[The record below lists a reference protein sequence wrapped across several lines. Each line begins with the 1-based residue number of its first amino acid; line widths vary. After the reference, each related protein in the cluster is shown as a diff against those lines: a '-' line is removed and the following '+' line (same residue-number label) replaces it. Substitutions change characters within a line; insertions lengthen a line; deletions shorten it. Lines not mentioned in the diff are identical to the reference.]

1 MKYQSNI
8 DQFHTYLNTVLSELL
23 ESQIRT
29 RSFFTELLEYEGNAL
44 ADNSKKLSGK
54 LQREW
59 LALSH
64 SNAQLV
70 KLGTSSWGRSI
81 EQIKTLLAECDQLI
95 RQLHRAMIDRELYEQ
110 QGVVLQ
116 GIILSH
122 EKIENWEEFV
132 QSILKQFHNIFEF
145 NFFSIAFETQN
156 GIDLYLYYMGDFP
169 EEVTSRAR
177 KELTEHM
184 SSHLSQANELTIR
197 EYQVLD
203 IELDHIDFSQM
214 NSVTVDVDGGQQK
227 LGGLLEMGYFSSNPL
242 GIDEKSIIKSILSVM
257 VMVIGSSRTLK
268 KTLTE
273 LEYHASQEPL
283 TGLYNRRFFN
293 GALEQEIER
302 SKRYDHNFCLLM
314 LDLDNFKGINDSYGH
329 VCGDTVLKGI
339 ANILKNQTRRGDI
352 ITRLGGDEFS
362 ILLPETDVKGA
373 RHVAE
378 EIKMAIEKANFS
390 DQHKFHVTTSIGLV
404 AYPIHTTM
412 MSALLSHVDEAL
424 YQAKAAGRNM
434 VFEFNENMGE
444 AKKARRLFNL
454 SQDLSCAIKKQR
466 IIPYFQPI
474 VTTSGQSIFAYEALA
489 RLVNEDGSVTSAGKF
504 IDAAEQVGNSSDFD
518 KYMIQMITDK
528 LLVDHHG
535 LEQFP
540 LVFINLSPVSVQKRG
555 ILQYAASVCNDKQIP
570 PERIVFEITERDVV
584 SDMSA
589 MKNFLSELRNQG
601 FGFALDDFGSGY
613 NSFYYLRELY
623 FEYVKIDG
631 EFVRNML
638 NNKVDLALIE
648 ALYSLCDKLKMKTI
662 AEYIESDQILTRVKE
677 VGIDYCQGY
686 FIGVPNAEISDMKQ
700 SFSRIN

>member
-29 RSFFTELLEYEGNAL
+29 RLFFTNLLKYEEKTLVSNL
-44 ADNSKKLSGK
+44 ENLSGEQQK
-54 LQREW
+54 DW
-59 LALSH
+59 GALIH
-64 SNAQLV
+64 SNSQLV
-70 KLGTSSWGRSI
+70 KLGAISWERSI
-81 EQIKTLLAECDQLI
+81 HQIKTLLSKCDHLVK
-95 RQLHRAMIDRELYEQ
+95 QLHKAMIDRELYEQ

-122 EKIENWEEFV
+122 EKIENWEDFV
-132 QSILKQFHNIFEF
+132 QSILQQFHSIFEF
-145 NFFSIAFETQN
+145 NFFSIAFETQD
-156 GIDLYLYYMGDFP
+156 GIDLFLYYMGEFP
-169 EEVTSRAR
+169 AEAKTRAR
-177 KELTEHM
+177 QELTGHM
-184 SSHLSQANELTIR
+184 SMRLCNTKVLTIR
-197 EYQVLD
+197 EYQVL
-203 IELDHIDFSQM
+203 ETRLDHVNFDKM
-214 NSVTVDVDGGQQK
+214 NSVTIDVDGGQQK

-293 GALEQEIER
+293 EALEQEIER
-302 SKRYDHNFCLLM
+302 SKRYGHHFCLLM

-329 VCGDTVLKGI
+329 VCGDSVLKGI
-339 ANILKNQTRRGDI
+339 ADILKKQTRRGDI

-362 ILLPETDVKGA
+362 IILPETDIKGA
-373 RHVAE
+373 QHVAE
-378 EIKMAIEKANFS
+378 EIKITIEKAAFS

-404 AYPIHTTM
+404 CYPIHTTK
-412 MSALLSHVDEAL
+412 MSILLAHVDEAL
-424 YQAKAAGRNM
+424 YQAKSAGRNM
-434 VFEFNENMGE
+434 VSEYHENMGE
-444 AKKARRLFNL
+444 AKKARQLFNL
-454 SQDLSCAIKKQR
+454 TQDLSRAIKEQR

-474 VTTSGQSIFAYEALA
+474 VATSGQTIFAYEALA
-489 RLVNEDGSVTSAGKF
+489 RLVNEDGSIVSAGKF
-504 IDAAEQVGNSSDFD
+504 IDASEQVGNSSDFD
-518 KYMIQMITDK
+518 KYMIQTITDK
-528 LLVDHHG
+528 LLGDHKQSEH
-535 LEQFP
+535 FP

-570 PERIVFEITERDVV
+570 PDRIVFEITERDMV

-589 MKNFLSELRNQG
+589 MKNFLAELRNQG

-613 NSFYYLRELY
+613 NSFHYLRELY

-631 EFVRNML
+631 EFIRNML
-638 NNKVDLALIE
+638 NNKVDIALIE
-648 ALYSLCDKLKMKTI
+648 ALNGLCDKLNMKTI

-686 FIGVPNAEISDMKQ
+686 YIGLPGAEIGDMHQ
-700 SFSRIN
+700 HFSGIN